1 MRGGCKMAAYK
12 TKKEITHQEA
22 KKLFDIL
29 VIELEKEENLDE
41 RTIRIVNDIILLEQ
55 IKYGLIEDIQTRG
68 VVEWFKNG
76 TQEMYRDNKS
86 VDKIMKCVD
95 QQIKLQRELKLTPSS
110 DKKIAE
116 VVSVDEFD
124 KF

>member
-1 MRGGCKMAAYK
+1 MAAYK